1 MLAIILYSI
10 LCLNRN
16 FISLRGA
23 KLLPGNPRPTH
34 AGTVTGALNYQQP
47 ISNFSLFAVIC
58 RLNPRTYA
66 QPYPHRGTMGREG
79 GGGGWLGLLDPSPI
93 SILPSV
99 GKPSTF
105 STTRSIFYAWWRC
118 WRPVTSPN
126 IVAILYFF
134 KNWKSGKN
142 STINNFL
149 RLTSETTHKYNFAS
163 FYPEGFLLFQK
174 EVEKHAFSL

>member
-10 LCLNRN
+10 FCLNRN
-16 FISLRGA
+16 FISRRGA
-23 KLLPGNPRPTH
+23 KLLRGNPHPTH
-34 AGTVTGALNYQQP
+34 MGTVTGALNYQQP

-58 RLNPRTYA
+58 WLNPRTYA
-66 QPYPHRGTMGREG
+66 QSYPHRGTMGREG
-79 GGGGWLGLLDPSPI
+79 GWLGLLDPPPLI

-118 WRPVTSPN
+118 WRSVTSPN
-126 IVAILYFF
+126 VVAILYFF

-142 STINNFL
+142 STINTFWP
-149 RLTSETTHKYNFAS
+149 LTSKTTHK
-163 FYPEGFLLFQK
+163 
-174 EVEKHAFSL
+174 

>member
-10 LCLNRN
+10 FCLNRN

-23 KLLPGNPRPTH
+23 KLLRENPRPTH
-34 AGTVTGALNYQQP
+34 VGTVTGALNYQQP

-66 QPYPHRGTMGREG
+66 QSYPHRGTMGREV
-79 GGGGWLGLLDPSPI
+79 GGGWLGLLDPPLI

-105 STTRSIFYAWWRC
+105 STTRSIFYA
-118 WRPVTSPN
+118 
-126 IVAILYFF
+126 
-134 KNWKSGKN
+134 
-142 STINNFL
+142 
-149 RLTSETTHKYNFAS
+149 
-163 FYPEGFLLFQK
+163 
-174 EVEKHAFSL
+174 